1 MNANK
6 SEKYIHSI
14 KFNLMVPLLILME
27 IYIIELI
34 YHYVF
39 LQKIEKILHVYL
51 KSLKIRYSN
60 PPIYRASRGK
70 ANMHG
75 KSEAR

>member
-1 MNANK
+1 MDGNK

-34 YHYVF
+34 YPYVF
-39 LQKIEKILHVYL
+39 LQKI
-51 KSLKIRYSN
+51 
-60 PPIYRASRGK
+60 
-70 ANMHG
+70 
-75 KSEAR
+75 